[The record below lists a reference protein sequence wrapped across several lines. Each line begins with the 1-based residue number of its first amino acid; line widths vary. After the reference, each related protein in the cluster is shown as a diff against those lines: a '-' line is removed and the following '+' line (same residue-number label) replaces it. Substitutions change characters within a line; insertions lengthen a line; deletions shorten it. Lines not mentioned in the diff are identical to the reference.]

1 MKDYEFYR
9 RFEKLPK
16 EARFV
21 PIQPSPVPTSL
32 FVLFQQLSQVKAQK
46 RYFEQ
51 REQEILRQAEEGLN
65 LLEKNG

>member
-21 PIQPSPVPTSL
+21 LIQPSPAPTSL